1 MSPLPLWKPRMR
13 TLALVSQKG
22 GSGKT
27 TLAVHLACAAA
38 QAGEQV
44 TVIDTDPQG
53 SAQAWAQVRQQD
65 VPAVLGT
72 TPAEL
77 PRQLATLVVVDTAP
91 HTAVSLATVTAVA
104 TALLIPCRPTA
115 FDLAA
120 VAATVALA
128 RAAQKPTAFVLTAC
142 PARAPE
148 VAEARTALAIYGFPV
163 APVLIGERRTYARA
177 VAGGYAVTEYEPQGK
192 AAQEIAALWRWLHEC
207 FLQKESKP

>member
-1 MSPLPLWKPRMR
+1 MSLLPLWEPRMR

-27 TLAVHLACAAA
+27 TLALHLACAAV

-53 SAQAWAQVRQQD
+53 SAQAWAQVRQQA
-65 VPAVLGT
+65 VPAVLGA

-77 PRQLATLVVVDTAP
+77 PRQLATLAATLVVVDTAP

-115 FDLAA
+115 LDLAA

-148 VAEARTALAIYGFPV
+148 VAQARTALATSSAFDPG
-163 APVLIGERRTYARA
+163 
-177 VAGGYAVTEYEPQGK
+177 
-192 AAQEIAALWRWLHEC
+192 
-207 FLQKESKP
+207 S

>member
-1 MSPLPLWKPRMR
+1 MR
-13 TLALVSQKG
+13 ILALVSQKG

-27 TLAVHLACAAA
+27 TLAVHLAVAAM

-44 TVIDTDPQG
+44 TVLDTDPQG
-53 SAQAWAQVRQQD
+53 SAQAWAQMRQQRA
-65 VPAVLGT
+65 PAVVSAP
-72 TPAEL
+72 PAEV
-77 PRQLATLVVVDTAP
+77 PRQLATLAATLVVIDTAP
-91 HTAVSLATVTAVA
+91 HTAVSLATVTTVA

-148 VAEARTALAIYGFPV
+148 VAEARTALATYGFPV

-177 VAGGYAVTEYEPQGK
+177 IVGGAAVTEYEPQGK
-192 AAQEIAALWRWLHEC
+192 AAQEIAALWRWVHAC
-207 FLQKESKP
+207 FLEKETP

>member
-1 MSPLPLWKPRMR
+1 MH

-27 TLAVHLACAAA
+27 TLAVHLAVAAM

-44 TVIDTDPQG
+44 TLLDTDPQG
-53 SAQAWAQVRQQD
+53 SAQAWAQMRQQGA
-65 VPAVLGT
+65 PAVLSLP
-72 TPAEL
+72 PAAV
-77 PRQLATLVVVDTAP
+77 PRQLATLAATLVVIDTAP
-91 HTAVSLATVTAVA
+91 HTAVSLATVTTVA

-115 FDLAA
+115 LDLAA

-128 RAAQKPTAFVLTAC
+128 RAAQTPTAFVLTAC

-148 VAEARTALAIYGFPV
+148 VAEARTVLAIHGFPV

-177 VAGGYAVTEYEPQGK
+177 IAGGAAVTEYEPQGK
-192 AAQEIAALWRWLHEC
+192 AAQEIAALWRWVHDHVLP
-207 FLQKESKP
+207 KERPR

>member
-1 MSPLPLWKPRMR
+1 MR

-27 TLAVHLACAAA
+27 TLAVHLACAAV
-38 QAGEQV
+38 QAGERV
-44 TVIDTDPQG
+44 AVIDTDPQA
-53 SAQAWAQVRQQD
+53 SARAWAQVRRQPE
-65 VPAVLGT
+65 PAVLGA

-77 PRQLATLVVVDTAP
+77 PLRLAALEATLVVIDTAP

-104 TALLIPCRPTA
+104 TGLLIPCRPTA
-115 FDLAA
+115 LDLAA

-148 VAEARTALAIYGFPV
+148 VAEARTALATYGFPV

-192 AAQEIAALWRWLHEC
+192 AAQEIAALWRWLHAC

>member
-1 MSPLPLWKPRMR
+1 ML

-27 TLAVHLACAAA
+27 TLALHLACAAV
-38 QAGEQV
+38 QAGERV
-44 TVIDTDPQG
+44 AVIDTDPQA
-53 SAQAWAQVRQQD
+53 SARAWAQVRQAGE
-65 VPAVLGT
+65 PTVLGA

-77 PRQLATLVVVDTAP
+77 PRQLAALEATLVVIDTAP
-91 HTAVSLATVTAVA
+91 HTAVSIATVAAVA

-115 FDLAA
+115 LDLAA

-148 VAEARTALAIYGFPV
+148 VAQARTALATYGFPV

-192 AAQEIAALWRWLHEC
+192 AAQEIAALWRWLHAC

>member
-1 MSPLPLWKPRMR
+1 ML

-27 TLAVHLACAAA
+27 TLALHLACAAV
-38 QAGEQV
+38 QAGERV
-44 TVIDTDPQG
+44 AVIDTDPQA
-53 SAQAWAQVRQQD
+53 SARAWAQVRQAGE
-65 VPAVLGT
+65 PTVLGA

-77 PRQLATLVVVDTAP
+77 PRQLAALEATLVVIDTAP
-91 HTAVSLATVTAVA
+91 HTAVSIATVAAVA

-115 FDLAA
+115 LDLAA

-148 VAEARTALAIYGFPV
+148 VAQARTALATYGFPV

-192 AAQEIAALWRWLHEC
+192 AAQEIAALWRWLHAG

>member
-1 MSPLPLWKPRMR
+1 ML
-13 TLALVSQKG
+13 TLALISQKG

-38 QAGEQV
+38 QAGERV
-44 TVIDTDPQG
+44 AVIDTDPQA
-53 SAQAWAQVRQQD
+53 SARAWAQVRRQPE
-65 VPAVLGT
+65 PAVLGS

-77 PRQLATLVVVDTAP
+77 PLRLAALEATLVVIDTAP

-104 TALLIPCRPTA
+104 TGLLIPCRPTA
-115 FDLAA
+115 LDLAA

-148 VAEARTALAIYGFPV
+148 VAEARTALATYGFPV

-192 AAQEIAALWRWLHEC
+192 AAQEIAALWRWLHAC

>member
-1 MSPLPLWKPRMR
+1 M
-13 TLALVSQKG
+13 TLLLSSVFLSLMWFAA
-22 GSGKT
+22 T
-27 TLAVHLACAAA
+27 NAAA
-38 QAGEQV
+38 SLVASRVVE
-44 TVIDTDPQG
+44 T
-53 SAQAWAQVRQQD
+53 
-65 VPAVLGT
+65 LGLVVFL
-72 TPAEL
+72 A
-77 PRQLATLVVVDTAP
+77 ATLVVVDTAP

-115 FDLAA
+115 LDLAA

-148 VAEARTALAIYGFPV
+148 VAEARTALATYGFPV

-192 AAQEIAALWRWLHEC
+192 AAQEIAALWRWLHAC

>member
-1 MSPLPLWKPRMR
+1 MR

-27 TLAVHLACAAA
+27 TLAVHLAVAAA

-53 SAQAWAQVRQQD
+53 SAQAWAQVRQQA
-65 VPAVLGT
+65 VPAVLGA

-77 PRQLATLVVVDTAP
+77 PRQLATLAATLVVVDTAP
-91 HTAVSLATVTAVA
+91 HTAVSLATATAVA

-115 FDLAA
+115 LDLAA

-148 VAEARTALAIYGFPV
+148 VAQARTALATYGFPV

-192 AAQEIAALWRWLHEC
+192 AAQEIAALWRWLHAC

>member
-1 MSPLPLWKPRMR
+1 ML

-27 TLAVHLACAAA
+27 TLALHLACAAA
-38 QAGEQV
+38 QAGERV
-44 TVIDTDPQG
+44 AVIDTDPQA
-53 SAQAWAQVRQQD
+53 SARAWAQVRQAGE
-65 VPAVLGT
+65 PTVLGA

-77 PRQLATLVVVDTAP
+77 PRQLAALEATLVVIDTAP
-91 HTAVSLATVTAVA
+91 HTAVSLATVAAVA

-115 FDLAA
+115 LDLAA

-148 VAEARTALAIYGFPV
+148 VAQARTALATYGFPV

-192 AAQEIAALWRWLHEC
+192 AAQEIAALWRWLHAC